1 MTPKSI
7 FFTFLQF
14 NFLTLIFMDLNKAQV
29 IGRVTSDVELKTTPN
44 GQNVTSF
51 SVATNRNWVDGS
63 WMKQEQAEFHNI
75 VIWGKLAEIAS
86 QYLQKWKKVFL
97 EWRLQTRAW
106 EAQDWTKRYKTEII
120 ADNMIMLDSAWAPNQ
135 SPAETMGNNET
146 PAIKK
151 TEPKKEEE
159 INIADIPF

>member
-1 MTPKSI
+1 
-7 FFTFLQF
+7 
-14 NFLTLIFMDLNKAQV
+14 MDLNKAQ
-29 IGRVTSDVELKTTPN
+29 IIWRVTSDVELRTTPN

-51 SVATNRNWVDGS
+51 SVATNRTWVDWS
-63 WMKQEQAEFHNI
+63 WMKQEQAEFHNV

-86 QYLQKWKKVFL
+86 QYLQKWKRVFL

-106 EAQDWTKRYKTEII
+106 EAQDGTKRYKTEII
-120 ADNMIMLDSAWAPNQ
+120 ADNMIMLDSAWAPSQ
-135 SPAETMGNNET
+135 SSTETMGNNET

-159 INIADIPF
+159 INIEDIPF